1 VKAENKQNRLI
12 HEPLGSSRYKINK
25 FVVACESR
33 EQAEQIVRA
42 AEKRSEMKY
51 ISVRTKK
58 PKYGIKYVV
67 SEREFSR
74 LGDIWRG
81 QL

>member
-1 VKAENKQNRLI
+1 MFWVTMTDKFMSGWGGAAN
-12 HEPLGSSRYKINK
+12 KINK

-58 PKYGIKYVV
+58 PKYGSKYVV